1 MSLNKQHIRPGEM
14 NTAKPKVWSIPF
26 YQMISKREKNPF
38 FSGEEKKMQRVVPFS
53 PVNHKH

>member
-1 MSLNKQHIRPGEM
+1 MEYSLLPNDFE
-14 NTAKPKVWSIPF
+14 
-26 YQMISKREKNPF
+26 KRKNPF

>member
-1 MSLNKQHIRPGEM
+1 MEYSLLPNDFE
-14 NTAKPKVWSIPF
+14 
-26 YQMISKREKNPF
+26 KRKKNPF